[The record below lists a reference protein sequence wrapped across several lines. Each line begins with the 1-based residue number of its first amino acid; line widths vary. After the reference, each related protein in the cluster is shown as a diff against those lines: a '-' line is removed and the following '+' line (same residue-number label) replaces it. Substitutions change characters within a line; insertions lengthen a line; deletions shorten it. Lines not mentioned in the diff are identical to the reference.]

1 MSQLDW
7 DIKDIFMAK
16 GMVSARM
23 TPRIVFNPGGG
34 GRDCSPDSCLLSFN
48 RIYVLVDR
56 GVFWS

>member
-23 TPRIVFNPGGG
+23 TPRIVFNLGGG
-34 GRDCSPDSCLLSFN
+34 PGLLTRLMPF
-48 RIYVLVDR
+48 
-56 GVFWS
+56 VF